1 MKFIEPSA
9 ELITESNALRKIE
22 KIGRMCY
29 KSEDK
34 ITDNS
39 AERFVTTLIRNAH
52 YAMLEHAVFTF
63 EFKTADLISWISIDL
78 DNSIA
83 PNKFIHLSVT
93 ADEYSYVSANLRY
106 MFEGEGCLWD
116 EIITCLCYYDKELT
130 DVVFHNEFPYSDYI
144 GHEPHGKLITDITI
158 IPESIR
164 DTHDFRSVKFVTDRG
179 VSHELVRH
187 RVASFAQ
194 SSTRYCN
201 YSKDKFGGEI
211 TFIDS
216 SNWENMSKSEVLAM
230 YNSFKAAEDAYMYL
244 IKEGCTPQLA
254 RSVLPNQLMTEI
266 VVTANMDE
274 WHHIADLR
282 LSGTTGAPHPD
293 MKHIMTELSKIMPD
307 M

>member
-9 ELITESNALRKIE
+9 ELITEPNALRKIE
-22 KIGRMCY
+22 RIGRMCY

-83 PNKFIHLSVT
+83 PNKFVHMSVT
-93 ADEYSYVSANLRY
+93 DDEHSYVSANLRY

-216 SNWENMSKSEVLAM
+216 ANWENMSKSEVIAM

>member
-9 ELITESNALRKIE
+9 ELITEPNALRKIE
-22 KIGRMCY
+22 RIGRMCY

-83 PNKFIHLSVT
+83 PNKFVHMSVT
-93 ADEYSYVSANLRY
+93 DDEHSYVSANLRY

-216 SNWENMSKSEVLAM
+216 ANWENMSKSEVLAM